1 MTSRTYKI
9 NHVMS
14 RDIESGIFAA
24 ILGYF
29 KKYSPAWVEHIES
42 VSPIEGADVYHYH
55 RPQLE
60 SSLVKKAVCTVHHD
74 LNDTDPW
81 HARHHF
87 IARYSEAAA
96 VICLNET
103 QKYILNDEEGLA
115 SGKLFVAPHGYNHEL
130 LTLKAPRSGQGH
142 KFTLGIASRRYNRR
156 VKGEAYLH
164 ELLKRLDP
172 ALVKFILVGQDRS
185 QDAMEMRQFGFE
197 VDVFERLPYRVFQ
210 SFYAGIDCLL
220 ICSGHEGGPA
230 SLPESLATGTPVLTS
245 HVGMSIDFI
254 VNGEN
259 GYFLNQNP
267 DEDAVLIHAL
277 ASKPQTYSS
286 VETNCRAGVDQVPT
300 WFDSVQENLRVYS
313 HITGFDLNTPRPI
326 TVDFAVIDND
336 DQKS

>member
-1 MTSRTYKI
+1 MTNRTYKI

-14 RDIESGIFAA
+14 RDIDSGIFAS

-60 SSLVKKAVCTVHHD
+60 ASLVKKAVCTVHHD

-87 IARYSEAAA
+87 IARYAEAAA

-103 QKYILNDEEGLA
+103 QKHILNGEEGLPG
-115 SGKLFVAPHGYNHEL
+115 GKLFVAPHGYNHEL
-130 LTLKAPRSGQGH
+130 LSLKAPRSGQGE

-210 SFYAGIDCLL
+210 SFYAAIDCLL

-230 SLPESLATGTPVLTS
+230 SLPESLATGTPVLSS

-259 GYFLNQNP
+259 GYFLNLNP
-267 DEDAVLIHAL
+267 DEDAELIHRL
-277 ASKPQTYSS
+277 ASKSQTYTS
-286 VETNCRAGVDQVPT
+286 VEANCRAGVAAIPT
-300 WFDSVQENLRVYS
+300 WVDSVQENLKVYG
-313 HITGFDLNTPRPI
+313 HITGVDLNTPRSL
-326 TVDFAVIDND
+326 TMDFPVIDNVEL
-336 DQKS
+336 KS